1 MLNTLIQ
8 TIANL
13 GFDSTAITDAFNRV
27 LDTIKMGDTSSIS
40 GIMDIF
46 TGIVAAVTGA
56 SASDISAIITSLIE
70 SVVTILSDDATNS
83 ILSVITGA

>member
-13 GFDSTAITDAFNRV
+13 GFDSTAITEAFNRV
-27 LDTIKMGDTSSIS
+27 IATINAGDTSSLA

-46 TGIVAAVTGA
+46 TGIVASLTGA
-56 SASDISAIITSLIE
+56 SAADISAIISSLVTSIV
-70 SVVTILSDDATNS
+70 SILSDDATS
-83 ILSVITGA
+83 SVLSTITGA

>member
-13 GFDSTAITDAFNRV
+13 GFDSSAITEAFNRV
-27 LDTIKMGDTSSIS
+27 LETIKMGDTSSIA

-46 TGIVAAVTGA
+46 TGVVAAVTGA

>member
-13 GFDSTAITDAFNRV
+13 GFDENAITAAFNRV
-27 LDTIKMGDTSSIS
+27 IATIQQGDVSSLS

-46 TGIVAAVTGA
+46 TGVLSGFTGLDAA
-56 SASDISAIITSLIE
+56 DISAVVSSLVS
-70 SVVTILSDDATNS
+70 SVVAILSDESTSS
-83 ILSVITGA
+83 ILSTITGA

>member
-13 GFDSTAITDAFNRV
+13 GFDESAITSAFNRV
-27 LDTIKMGDTSSIS
+27 ISAIQQGDTSSLS

-46 TGIVAAVTGA
+46 TGVVSGFTGLEAA
-56 SASDISAIITSLIE
+56 DISAVISSLV
-70 SVVTILSDDATNS
+70 SGVVAILSDDSTNS
-83 ILSVITGA
+83 IISTIAGA

>member
-13 GFDSTAITDAFNRV
+13 GFDSTAITEAFNRV
-27 LDTIKMGDTSSIS
+27 LETIKMGDTSSIA

-46 TGIVAAVTGA
+46 TGVVAAVTGA

>member
-13 GFDSTAITDAFNRV
+13 GFDENAITSAFNRV
-27 LDTIKMGDTSSIS
+27 IEAIQQGDTSSLS

-46 TGIVAAVTGA
+46 TGVVSGFTGLDAA
-56 SASDISAIITSLIE
+56 DISAVISSLI
-70 SVVTILSDDATNS
+70 SGVVAILSDESTNS
-83 ILSVITGA
+83 ILSTITGA

>member
-13 GFDSTAITDAFNRV
+13 GFDEKAITDAFNRV
-27 LDTIKMGDTSSIS
+27 IAAIQNGDTSSLA

-46 TGIVAAVTGA
+46 TGVISGFTGLDAA
-56 SASDISAIITSLIE
+56 DISAVISSLI
-70 SVVTILSDDATNS
+70 SSIVAILSDESTNS
-83 ILSVITGA
+83 VISTITGA

>member
-13 GFDSTAITDAFNRV
+13 GFDANAITAAFNRV
-27 LDTIKMGDTSSIS
+27 IATIQQGDTSSLS

-46 TGIVAAVTGA
+46 TGVVSGFTGLDAADIGAVVSSLVSSIVA
-56 SASDISAIITSLIE
+56 
-70 SVVTILSDDATNS
+70 ILSDDSTT
-83 ILSVITGA
+83 SVFSTITGA

>member
-13 GFDSTAITDAFNRV
+13 GFDENAITAAFNRV
-27 LDTIKMGDTSSIS
+27 IVTIQQGDVSSLS

-46 TGIVAAVTGA
+46 TGVLSGFTGLDAA
-56 SASDISAIITSLIE
+56 DISAVVSSLVS
-70 SVVTILSDDATNS
+70 SVVAILSDESTSS
-83 ILSVITGA
+83 ILSTITGA

>member
-13 GFDSTAITDAFNRV
+13 GFDSTAITEAFNRV
-27 LDTIKMGDTSSIS
+27 IETIKMGDTSSIA
-40 GIMDIF
+40 GIMDVF
-46 TGIVAAVTGA
+46 TGVVAAVTGA
-56 SASDISAIITSLIE
+56 SAADISAIVTSLIE

>member
-13 GFDSTAITDAFNRV
+13 GFDESAITSAFNRV
-27 LDTIKMGDTSSIS
+27 ISAIQQGDTSSLS

-46 TGIVAAVTGA
+46 TGVVSGFTGLEAA
-56 SASDISAIITSLIE
+56 DISAVISSLV
-70 SVVTILSDDATNS
+70 SGVVAILSDDSTNS
-83 ILSVITGA
+83 IISTITGA

>member
-13 GFDSTAITDAFNRV
+13 GFDESAITSAFNRV
-27 LDTIKMGDTSSIS
+27 ISAIQQGDTSSLS

-46 TGIVAAVTGA
+46 TGVVSGFTGLDAA
-56 SASDISAIITSLIE
+56 DISAVISSLV
-70 SVVTILSDDATNS
+70 SGVVAILSDDSTNS
-83 ILSVITGA
+83 IISTITGA

>member
-13 GFDSTAITDAFNRV
+13 GFDENAITAAFNRV
-27 LDTIKMGDTSSIS
+27 ISAIQNGDTSSLA

-46 TGIVAAVTGA
+46 TGVVSGFTGLDAA
-56 SASDISAIITSLIE
+56 DISAVVSSLVSSI
-70 SVVTILSDDATNS
+70 VAILSDESTNS
-83 ILSVITGA
+83 VISTITGA